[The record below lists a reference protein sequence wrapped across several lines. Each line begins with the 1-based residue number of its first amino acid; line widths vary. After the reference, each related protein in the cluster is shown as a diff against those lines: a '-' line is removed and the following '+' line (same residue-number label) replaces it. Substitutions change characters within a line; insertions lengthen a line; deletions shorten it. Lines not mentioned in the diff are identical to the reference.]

1 MAPARG
7 EGAGGRGQEHQ
18 VETDALFQA
27 PLAEFTSARNALAAR
42 LKKNGDA
49 AAAERVKTLGKPSI
63 SAWVANQLY
72 WRHRK
77 AFDRLFAAGDRFR
90 SAQAAQL
97 AGKSADL
104 RGSLD
109 ARREALADLTKH
121 AASILG
127 DAGHPSSPDT
137 MRRVM
142 TTLEALATY
151 GEQPEAPQAGR
162 LTADVD
168 PPGFEALAALV
179 PRGAHAGR
187 SVKSPEGTHA
197 PPRVIPFNQP
207 KPEPARRKA
216 GDEKE
221 EARRREAERRAKE
234 TRARKEL
241 RDAERALATARREAE
256 RARAAMRDAAARAKA
271 AEKAK
276 AALEARFEK
285 LSATAD
291 TARQDARRV
300 ASEAEQAAQA
310 VDDAERAVQKARDA
324 VSAAEEDL

>member
-7 EGAGGRGQEHQ
+7 QGAGGKGQEHQ

-42 LKKNGDA
+42 LKKSGDA
-49 AAAERVKTLGKPSI
+49 AAAERVKTLGKPSL

-77 AFDRLFAAGDRFR
+77 AFDRLLAAGDRFR

-109 ARREALADLTKH
+109 ARREALSDLTKD
-121 AASILG
+121 AASILH
-127 DAGHPSSPDT
+127 DAGHPSSPDM
-137 MRRVM
+137 MRRIM

-179 PRGAHAGR
+179 PRGAHATR
-187 SVKSPEGTHA
+187 SAKSEGTHA

-207 KPEPARRKA
+207 KREPPRRKA
-216 GDEKE
+216 GNEKD
-221 EARRREAERRAKE
+221 EARRREAERRAQE
-234 TRARKEL
+234 TQARKEL
-241 RDAERALATARREAE
+241 HEAERARAAAKRAAE

-291 TARQDARRV
+291 AARQDARRV
-300 ASEAEQAAQA
+300 ASEAEEAAQA
-310 VDDAERAVQKARDA
+310 VDDAERAVTNARAKLD
-324 VSAAEEDL
+324 D